1 MDAVSGM
8 EVSTISFL
16 SGCTVLAMSVVSV
29 FRSLGG
35 DTKIDP
41 RQGTFLAVG
50 GAAGGV
56 AGKWIFDM
64 VKTSFRNDAFVI
76 VAQSFFMA
84 LLTLGVLVYVLN
96 KAKIPTLHVK
106 NPVVCL
112 LIGLGLGLMSSF
124 LGIGGGP
131 INLAVLYFF
140 FSMNTKTA
148 ALNSLYIILFSQ
160 ITSFLTTV
168 ARGRVPVFDPI
179 ILVVMAAG
187 GILGGFLG
195 RAFSRKMSARQMD
208 VLFRWMLVLITAIS
222 CYNLYRGAACL

>member
-1 MDAVSGM
+1 
-8 EVSTISFL
+8 
-16 SGCTVLAMSVVSV
+16 
-29 FRSLGG
+29 
-35 DTKIDP
+35 
-41 RQGTFLAVG
+41 
-50 GAAGGV
+50 
-56 AGKWIFDM
+56 
-64 VKTSFRNDAFVI
+64 
-76 VAQSFFMA
+76 
-84 LLTLGVLVYVLN
+84 
-96 KAKIPTLHVK
+96 
-106 NPVVCL
+106 
-112 LIGLGLGLMSSF
+112 MSSF

-140 FSMNTKTA
+140 FSMNTKIA

-160 ITSFLTTV
+160 ITSFLNTV